1 MQMVSDDDLMVVGG
15 QDTGGRPVILIV
27 EDDRNMR
34 ELIAMVLDGLD
45 AELVPTETAQDAL
58 DYLESHLVAVLV
70 TDLRMPQVDGLTVL
84 RFARQRDPQTQV
96 VMVTGHATVESAVA
110 SLKAGAYDYVC
121 KPFDNVELL
130 CTVQRALDYWHL
142 TRENQRLRQENRIHT
157 EGTLIGRSAAMDEV
171 QRLIHAASAYDCSV
185 LIAGES
191 GSGKELVARQ
201 IHFSSARHGNGFVA
215 INCAAIPENIIES
228 ELFGYQRGAFTGAD
242 RSKLGLFERASGGTI
257 FLDELNNASLSLQVK
272 LLRVLQDGTYY
283 RLGDTEPRSVDVRVL
298 AATNR
303 DIQKLIAQES
313 FREDL
318 YYRLRVV
325 EIHIPPLRERRDDI
339 PLLANYFVNKYS
351 QRLGKEI
358 KGITTR
364 ALGALMRHDWPG
376 NVRELENVIQ
386 RMMILGRG
394 DPIDIDGLPPDL
406 CADQEPPLRAI
417 DYMQPQTLEEV
428 EVHFIRKTLRDTAG
442 DRSLCAEI
450 LGIDKSTLWRKIKR
464 YGLE

>member
-1 MQMVSDDDLMVVGG
+1 MQIVSDDALVVVGG
-15 QDTGGRPVILIV
+15 QDAGGRPVILIV

-34 ELIAMVLDGLD
+34 ELIAMVLDGLE
-45 AELVPTETAQDAL
+45 AELVLTESAQDAL
-58 DYLESHLVAVLV
+58 DYLESHPVAVLV

-130 CTVQRALDYWHL
+130 CTVQRALEHWRL

-185 LIAGES
+185 LITGES

-201 IHFSSARHGNGFVA
+201 IHFSSARHGNSFVA

-242 RSKLGLFERASGGTI
+242 RSKPGLFERASGGTI

-283 RLGDTEPRSVDVRVL
+283 RLGDTEPRNVDLRVL

-394 DPIDIDGLPPDL
+394 DQIDIDGLPPDVS
-406 CADQEPPLRAI
+406 ADQEPPLRAI
-417 DYMQPQTLEEV
+417 DYMQPQTLEE
-428 EVHFIRKTLRDTAG
+428 I
-442 DRSLCAEI
+442 AEI